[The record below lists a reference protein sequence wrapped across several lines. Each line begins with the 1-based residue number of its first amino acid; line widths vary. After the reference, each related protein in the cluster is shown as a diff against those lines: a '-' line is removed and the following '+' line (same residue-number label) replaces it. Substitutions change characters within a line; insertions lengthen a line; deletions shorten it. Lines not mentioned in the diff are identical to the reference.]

1 MVGLQAHKD
10 PLFAQ
15 FSCAVLNG
23 ELCSF
28 DVVMY
33 ILCRIKMFADCCF
46 NLLDLISYVLSF

>member
-46 NLLDLISYVLSF
+46 NLLDLISYILSF